1 MTTQFLKSHYKMTTL
16 EANVFMFWN
25 TNNFVLD
32 GMDNVLVKALRKTNK

>member
-16 EANVFMFWN
+16 EANVFLFWN
-25 TNNFVLD
+25 LKGFVAG